1 MRTRSNRIAVRITN
15 EDHEKIQRYVER
27 SFFPKEA
34 LLRYIIAGYPIQEKP
49 TKEGN
54 EFLIALRKVG
64 SAIGNLNLKYDV
76 KDTPIGKDIDCVL
89 QMMCETDRSLHR
101 MHYVHY
107 DNKLKNQVRKNK
119 KEAIKNGKQKIK
131 GAGKHTD

>member
-15 EDHEKIQRYVER
+15 EDYEKIQRYVER

-49 TKEGN
+49 TKEGIK
-54 EFLIALRKVG
+54 FLVVFRKVG
-64 SAIGNLNLKYDV
+64 SIIGNLCLKYDL
-76 KDTPIGKDIDCVL
+76 KNTPIVEELEAVKE
-89 QMMCETDRSLHR
+89 MMYETDRSLHR

-107 DNKLKNQVRKNK
+107 DNKLKNQIRKNK
-119 KEAIKNGKQKIK
+119 KEAIKNGK
-131 GAGKHTD
+131 

>member
-15 EDHEKIQRYVER
+15 EDYEKLQNYVKR

-49 TKEGN
+49 TKEAIK
-54 EFLIALRKVG
+54 FLVAFRSVG
-64 SAIGNLNLKYDV
+64 SAIGNLQLKYEL
-76 KDTPIGKDIDCVL
+76 KNTPIGKDIDCV
-89 QMMCETDRSLHR
+89 MKTMYETDRSLHR

-107 DNKLKNQVRKNK
+107 DNKLKNQIRKIK
-119 KEAIKNGKQKIK
+119 KEAIKNGK
-131 GAGKHTD
+131 

>member
-1 MRTRSNRIAVRITN
+1 MRTRNNRIAVRIAN
-15 EDHEKIQRYVER
+15 EDYEKIQRYVER

-49 TKEGN
+49 TQDAIK
-54 EFLIALRKVG
+54 FLVVFRKVG

-76 KDTPIGKDIDCVL
+76 KNTPIGKDIDSVL
-89 QMMCETDRSLHR
+89 KMMCETDRSLHR

-107 DNKLKNQVRKNK
+107 DNKLKNQIRKIK
-119 KEAIKNGKQKIK
+119 KEAIKNGK
-131 GAGKHTD
+131 

>member
-1 MRTRSNRIAVRITN
+1 MRTRNNRIVVRITN
-15 EDHEKIQRYVER
+15 EDYEKLQDYVKR

-49 TKEGN
+49 TKEGK
-54 EFLIALRKVG
+54 EFLIILRKVG

-76 KDTPIGKDIDCVL
+76 KNTPIGKDIDSVL
-89 QMMCETDRSLHR
+89 KMMCETDRSLHR

-107 DNKLKNQVRKNK
+107 DNKLKKQIRKIK
-119 KEAIKNGKQKIK
+119 KEAIKNGK
-131 GAGKHTD
+131 

>member
-15 EDHEKIQRYVER
+15 EDYEKIQNFVKR

-49 TKEGN
+49 TQDAIK
-54 EFLIALRKVG
+54 FLVAFRIVG
-64 SAIGNLNLKYDV
+64 SAIGNLNFKYELKN
-76 KDTPIGKDIDCVL
+76 TPIGKDIDSVMK
-89 QMMCETDRSLHR
+89 MMYETDRSLHR

-107 DNKLKNQVRKNK
+107 DNKLKKQIRKIK
-119 KEAIKNGKQKIK
+119 KEAIKNGK
-131 GAGKHTD
+131 

>member
-1 MRTRSNRIAVRITN
+1 MRTRNNRIVVRITN
-15 EDHEKIQRYVER
+15 EDYEKIQDYVKR

-49 TKEGN
+49 TKEGK
-54 EFLIALRKVG
+54 EFLITLRKVG

-76 KDTPIGKDIDCVL
+76 NNTPIGKDIDSVL
-89 QMMCETDRSLHR
+89 EMISETDRSLHR

-119 KEAIKNGKQKIK
+119 KEAIKNGK
-131 GAGKHTD
+131 

>member
-1 MRTRSNRIAVRITN
+1 MRTRSNRIAVRITK
-15 EDHEKIQRYVER
+15 EDHKKIQSYIER

-49 TKEGN
+49 TKEGK
-54 EFLIALRKVG
+54 EFLVTLRKVG

-76 KDTPIGKDIDCVL
+76 KNTPIGKDIDSVL
-89 QMMCETDRSLHR
+89 KMLCETDRSLHR

-107 DNKLKNQVRKNK
+107 DNKLKKQIRKIK
-119 KEAIKNGKQKIK
+119 KEAIKNGK
-131 GAGKHTD
+131 

>member
-15 EDHEKIQRYVER
+15 EDYEKIQDYAKR

-49 TKEGN
+49 TKEGT

-64 SAIGNLNLKYDV
+64 SAIGNLNLTYDV
-76 KDTPIGKDIDCVL
+76 KNTSIGKDIGSVL
-89 QMMCETDRSLHR
+89 EMMYETDRSLHR

-107 DNKLKNQVRKNK
+107 DNKLKNQIRKNK

-131 GAGKHTD
+131 GTGKYTD

>member
-15 EDHEKIQRYVER
+15 EDYEKLQEYAKR

-49 TKEGN
+49 TKEAIK
-54 EFLIALRKVG
+54 FLMVFRKVG
-64 SAIGNLNLKYDV
+64 SIIGNLNLKYDL
-76 KDTPIGKDIDCVL
+76 KNTPIGKDIDSVMK
-89 QMMCETDRSLHR
+89 MMYETDRSLHR

-107 DNKLKNQVRKNK
+107 DNKLKKQIRKIK
-119 KEAIKNGKQKIK
+119 KEAIKNGK
-131 GAGKHTD
+131 

>member
-89 QMMCETDRSLHR
+89 QMMYETDRDLHR
-101 MHYVHY
+101 MHYIHY
-107 DNKLKNQVRKNK
+107 DNKLKNQIRKIK
-119 KEAIKNGKQKIK
+119 KEAIKNGK
-131 GAGKHTD
+131 

>member
-1 MRTRSNRIAVRITN
+1 MRTRNNRIVVRITN
-15 EDHEKIQRYVER
+15 EDYEKLQEYSKR

-49 TKEGN
+49 TKEGK
-54 EFLIALRKVG
+54 EFLIMLRKVG

-76 KDTPIGKDIDCVL
+76 KNTPIGKDMDYVL

-107 DNKLKNQVRKNK
+107 DNKLKNQIRKIK
-119 KEAIKNGKQKIK
+119 KEAIKNGK
-131 GAGKHTD
+131 

>member
-1 MRTRSNRIAVRITN
+1 MRTRNNRIVVRITN
-15 EDHEKIQRYVER
+15 EDYEKLQDYVKR

-49 TKEGN
+49 TKEGK
-54 EFLIALRKVG
+54 EFLIILRKVG

-76 KDTPIGKDIDCVL
+76 KNTPIGKDIDSVL
-89 QMMCETDRSLHR
+89 KMMSETDRSLHR

-107 DNKLKNQVRKNK
+107 DNKLKKQIRKIK
-119 KEAIKNGKQKIK
+119 KEAIKNGK
-131 GAGKHTD
+131 

>member
-1 MRTRSNRIAVRITN
+1 MRTRTNRIAVRITN
-15 EDHEKIQRYVER
+15 EDYEKIQRYVER

-49 TKEGN
+49 TKEGK
-54 EFLIALRKVG
+54 EFLVALRKLG

-76 KDTPIGKDIDCVL
+76 KNTPIVKDIDSVL
-89 QMMCETDRSLHR
+89 KMLCETDRSLHR

-107 DNKLKNQVRKNK
+107 DNKLKKQIRKIK
-119 KEAIKNGKQKIK
+119 KEAIKNGK
-131 GAGKHTD
+131 

>member
-15 EDHEKIQRYVER
+15 EDYEKLQEYAKR

-49 TKEGN
+49 TKEAIK
-54 EFLIALRKVG
+54 FLVAFRSVG
-64 SAIGNLNLKYDV
+64 SAIGNLNLKYDL
-76 KDTPIGKDIDCVL
+76 KNTPIGKELEAVKE
-89 QMMCETDRSLHR
+89 MMYETDRSLHR

-107 DNKLKNQVRKNK
+107 DNKLKKQIRKIK
-119 KEAIKNGKQKIK
+119 KEAIKNGK
-131 GAGKHTD
+131 